1 MVSRQNLCQTGSPL
15 KPMTVGYSTQKSPFH
30 CYNRLHSKTS
40 RHSVNSDNHNNG
52 LGFCVVSAI
61 AGRVWFS
68 FIPWLSM
75 TLAERPTPTLKFD
88 GDRPLPVE
96 VVDWPVE
103 APLPSAQVPPPR
115 DTTVQPY
122 DPERIRQQYQ
132 GQWFLVAQRWLAIL
146 FPFVSFVFFRWW
158 DAKTDKTRQNERSR
172 AIALREMLTN
182 LGPAFIKIGQALST
196 RPDILSA
203 PFLEELSKL
212 QDQIP
217 PFSNEVAYRFIE
229 EELGVP
235 YTDAYAELSPQPIA
249 AASLGQVYKGRLKT
263 GETVAVKVQR
273 PDLAEQITLDIYI
286 IRGLASWA
294 QKTFKKNIRT
304 DLAGILDEFAGRLFE
319 EMDYIQEG
327 KNSERFIAL
336 YGYLPDIYVPKIYW
350 EYTNTRVL
358 TMEWISG
365 IKLNQPEKILA
376 QGIDASHL
384 IDVGIQCSL
393 RQLLEHGFFHADP
406 HPGNLL
412 AMPNGKL
419 AYLDFGMMSEI
430 NVEQRYGL
438 LNAIVHIVNR
448 EFDALAY
455 DYVRLGFLTPDVDV
469 SPIVP
474 ALAKIFN
481 DALGS
486 SVSDLNIN
494 RIFDGLSDVMYEFP
508 FRVPAYYA
516 LIVRSLISMEGIAMS
531 VDTDF
536 KVMSAAYPYVAKRL
550 LTDTAPELRASLKDL
565 LFKDDSFRWN
575 RLENLLNNARNVENY
590 DLNEALNQAV
600 EFLFSERGDFI
611 RDRLAD
617 ELIKN
622 LDQLGQDTLKDW
634 SHQLQARLGWTT
646 PSKQTALDPQPSRSN
661 GDHIQRIWKLL
672 QDTPGFDA
680 SALIPVLANVVT
692 RTEAQALGAKVT
704 TGLVQRTVAR
714 LLREWLLPQTTPPAL
729 NQYALTPKR

>member
-1 MVSRQNLCQTGSPL
+1 
-15 KPMTVGYSTQKSPFH
+15 
-30 CYNRLHSKTS
+30 
-40 RHSVNSDNHNNG
+40 
-52 LGFCVVSAI
+52 
-61 AGRVWFS
+61 
-68 FIPWLSM
+68 M
-75 TLAERPTPTLKFD
+75 TLAERPIPISPFD
-88 GDRPLPVE
+88 GDQPLPVD
-96 VVDWPVE
+96 VVDWAVPS
-103 APLPSAQVPPPR
+103 PLHSAQTPPPR

-132 GQWFLVAQRWLAIL
+132 GQWFLVMQRWLAIL
-146 FPFVSFVFFRWW
+146 LPFVSFVFSRWW
-158 DAKTDKTRQNERSR
+158 DAKTDSARKNERAR
-172 AIALREMLTN
+172 AVALREMLTN

-196 RPDILSA
+196 RPDILTA
-203 PFLEELSKL
+203 VFLEELSKL

-235 YTDAYAELSPQPIA
+235 YTEVYEELSPQPIA

-286 IRGLASWA
+286 IRGLASWT

-319 EMDYIQEG
+319 EMDYILEG

-350 EYTNTRVL
+350 EFTNTRVL
-358 TMEWISG
+358 TMEWITG

-376 QGIDASHL
+376 QGIDANHL
-384 IDVGIQCSL
+384 VDVGIQCSL

-448 EFDALAY
+448 EFDALAH

-469 SPIVP
+469 SPIIP

-481 DALGS
+481 DALGA

-494 RIFDGLSDVMYEFP
+494 RIFEGLSDVMYEFP

-516 LIVRSLISMEGIAMS
+516 LIVRSLITMEGIAMS
-531 VDTDF
+531 VDKNF

-550 LTDTAPELRASLKDL
+550 LTDPSPELRASLKDL
-565 LFKDDSFRWN
+565 LFKDESFRWN

-590 DLNEALNQAV
+590 DLNLALNQAV

-622 LDQLGQDTLKDW
+622 LDQFGQDTVQNW
-634 SHQLQARLGWTT
+634 SHQLQQRLGWKVPTQAQEESQTT
-646 PSKQTALDPQPSRSN
+646 PNA
-661 GDHIQRIWKLL
+661 DHIQRIWGLL
-672 QDTPGFDA
+672 QNTPGFDA

-692 RTEAQALGAKVT
+692 RTEAQALGAQVA
-704 TGLVQRTVAR
+704 TGLVQRTTAR
-714 LLREWLLPQTTPPAL
+714 LLREWLLPKTAAPAL
-729 NQYALTPKR
+729 NQYALVPKR

>member
-1 MVSRQNLCQTGSPL
+1 L
-15 KPMTVGYSTQKSPFH
+15 KLLVVIGITQKSLFIVTILYIRLNFSKLQLVTDAFGSPICKSKFTLLPFTV
-30 CYNRLHSKTS
+30 LT
-40 RHSVNSDNHNNG
+40 
-52 LGFCVVSAI
+52 
-61 AGRVWFS
+61 
-68 FIPWLSM
+68 M
-75 TLAERPTPTLKFD
+75 TLAESPKPVISEPEDDL
-88 GDRPLPVE
+88 LAVE
-96 VVDWPVE
+96 VVDWEPSV
-103 APLPSAQVPPPR
+103 PLSSAQVPLPR

-132 GQWFLVAQRWLAIL
+132 GQWFLVTQRWLAIL
-146 FPFVSFVFFRWW
+146 FPFASFVFFRWW
-158 DAKTDKTRQNERSR
+158 DAKTDKTRKNERSR

-235 YTDAYAELSPQPIA
+235 YTDAYEELSPQPIA

-294 QKTFKKNIRT
+294 QKTFEKNIRS

-358 TMEWISG
+358 TMEWITG

-448 EFDALAY
+448 EFDSLAY

-494 RIFDGLSDVMYEFP
+494 RIFDGLSDVMYKFP

-565 LFKDDSFRWN
+565 LFKDESFRWN

-590 DLNEALNQAV
+590 DLNEALNQGV

-622 LDQLGQDTLKDW
+622 LDQFGQDTLKGW
-634 SHQLQARLGWTT
+634 RHQFQARLGWTT
-646 PSKQTALDPQPSRSN
+646 PSTQTALDPHLSRNNS
-661 GDHIQRIWKLL
+661 DHIRRIWRLL

-692 RTEAQALGAKVT
+692 RTEAQALGAKVA
-704 TGLVQRTVAR
+704 TGLVQRTAAR
-714 LLREWLLPQTTPPAL
+714 LLREWLLPQTATPAP
-729 NQYALTPKR
+729 NQYALTSKR

>member
-1 MVSRQNLCQTGSPL
+1 
-15 KPMTVGYSTQKSPFH
+15 
-30 CYNRLHSKTS
+30 
-40 RHSVNSDNHNNG
+40 
-52 LGFCVVSAI
+52 
-61 AGRVWFS
+61 
-68 FIPWLSM
+68 M

-88 GDRPLPVE
+88 GDRPVPVE

-132 GQWFLVAQRWLAIL
+132 GQWFLVTQRWLAIL
-146 FPFVSFVFFRWW
+146 FPFASFVFFRWW
-158 DAKTDKTRQNERSR
+158 DAKTDKTRKNERSR
-172 AIALREMLTN
+172 AVALRDMLTN

-531 VDTDF
+531 VDTEF

-617 ELIKN
+617 ELIKG
-622 LDQLGQDTLKDW
+622 LDQLGQDTLKSW
-634 SHQLQARLGWTT
+634 SHQLQSRLGWTT
-646 PSKQTALDPQPSRSN
+646 PSTQTALDPQPPRSN
-661 GDHIQRIWKLL
+661 GDHIQRIWGLL
-672 QDTPGFDA
+672 QATPGFDA
-680 SALIPVLANVVT
+680 SALIPVLVNVVT

-704 TGLVQRTVAR
+704 TGLVQRTTAR
-714 LLREWLLPQTTPPAL
+714 LLREWLLPQTVTPVL

>member
-1 MVSRQNLCQTGSPL
+1 
-15 KPMTVGYSTQKSPFH
+15 
-30 CYNRLHSKTS
+30 
-40 RHSVNSDNHNNG
+40 
-52 LGFCVVSAI
+52 
-61 AGRVWFS
+61 
-68 FIPWLSM
+68 M
-75 TLAERPTPTLKFD
+75 TLAERPIPISPFD
-88 GDRPLPVE
+88 GDQPLPVD
-96 VVDWPVE
+96 VVDWAVQT
-103 APLPSAQVPPPR
+103 PLHSAQTSPPR

-132 GQWFLVAQRWLAIL
+132 GQWFLVMQRWLAIL
-146 FPFVSFVFFRWW
+146 LPFISFVFSRWW
-158 DAKTDKTRQNERSR
+158 DIKTDNARKNERSR
-172 AIALREMLTN
+172 AVALREMLTN

-196 RPDILSA
+196 RPDILTA
-203 PFLEELSKL
+203 VFLEELSKL

-235 YTDAYAELSPQPIA
+235 YTEVYEELSPQPIA

-273 PDLAEQITLDIYI
+273 PDLAEQITLDMYI

-319 EMDYIQEG
+319 EMDYILEG

-350 EYTNTRVL
+350 EFTNTRVL
-358 TMEWISG
+358 TMEWITG

-376 QGIDASHL
+376 QGIDANHL
-384 IDVGIQCSL
+384 VDVGIQCSL

-469 SPIVP
+469 SPIIP

-481 DALGS
+481 DALGA

-494 RIFDGLSDVMYEFP
+494 RIFEGLSDVMYEFP

-516 LIVRSLISMEGIAMS
+516 LIVRSLITMEGIAMS
-531 VDTDF
+531 VDKDF

-550 LTDTAPELRASLKDL
+550 LTDPSPELRASLKDL
-565 LFKDDSFRWN
+565 LFKDESFRWN

-590 DLNEALNQAV
+590 DLNLALNQAV

-622 LDQLGQDTLKDW
+622 LDKFGQDTVQNW
-634 SHQLQARLGWTT
+634 SHQLQQRLGWKIQTQAQEESQTT
-646 PSKQTALDPQPSRSN
+646 PNA
-661 GDHIQRIWKLL
+661 GHIQRIWGLL
-672 QDTPGFDA
+672 QNTPGFDA

-692 RTEAQALGAKVT
+692 RTEAQALGAQVA
-704 TGLVQRTVAR
+704 TGLVQRTTAR
-714 LLREWLLPQTTPPAL
+714 LLREWLLPTTAAPAL
-729 NQYALTPKR
+729 NQYALVPKR

>member
-1 MVSRQNLCQTGSPL
+1 
-15 KPMTVGYSTQKSPFH
+15 
-30 CYNRLHSKTS
+30 
-40 RHSVNSDNHNNG
+40 
-52 LGFCVVSAI
+52 
-61 AGRVWFS
+61 
-68 FIPWLSM
+68 M
-75 TLAERPTPTLKFD
+75 TLAERPKPIFPEQD
-88 GDRPLPVE
+88 GDLLPVE
-96 VVDWPVE
+96 VVDWVPPVH
-103 APLPSAQVPPPR
+103 LSSAQGPPPR

-122 DPERIRQQYQ
+122 DPEQIRQQYQ
-132 GQWFLVAQRWLAIL
+132 GQWFTVGQRWFAIL
-146 FPFVSFVFFRWW
+146 LPFASFVFFRWW
-158 DAKTDKTRQNERSR
+158 DTKTDSARKNERVR
-172 AIALREMLTN
+172 AVALREMLTQ

-203 PFLEELSKL
+203 AFLEELSKL

-217 PFSNEVAYRFIE
+217 PFDNTVAYRFIE
-229 EELGVP
+229 EELGAP
-235 YTDAYAELSPQPIA
+235 YTDIYDTLSPEPIA
-249 AASLGQVYKGRLKT
+249 AASLGQVYKGRLKS

-273 PDLAEQITLDIYI
+273 PDLAQQITLDIYI

-294 QKTFKKNIRT
+294 QRTFKKNIRT
-304 DLAGILDEFAGRLFE
+304 DLAAILDEFAGRLFE

-327 KNSERFIAL
+327 KNSERFFSL

-358 TMEWISG
+358 TMEWITG

-469 SPIVP
+469 TPIVP
-474 ALAKIFN
+474 ALTQIFN

-494 RIFDGLSDVMYEFP
+494 RIFEGLSDVMYEYP

-516 LIVRSLISMEGIAMS
+516 LIVRSLITMEGIAMS
-531 VDTDF
+531 VDANF
-536 KVMSAAYPYVAKRL
+536 KVLSAAYPYVAKRL

-565 LFKDDSFRWN
+565 LFKDESFRWN

-590 DLNEALNQAV
+590 DLNQALNQAV

-611 RDRLAD
+611 RARLAD
-617 ELIKN
+617 ELVKN
-622 LDQLGQDTLKDW
+622 LDQFGQDTLNDW
-634 SHQLQARLGWTT
+634 SHQLQQRLGWAPAPPQPT
-646 PSKQTALDPQPSRSN
+646 LDPQPPHATA
-661 GDHIQRIWKLL
+661 DHIRRIWGLL

-680 SALIPVLANVVT
+680 SALVPVLVNVVM
-692 RTEAQALGAKVT
+692 RTEAQALGAQVA
-704 TGLVQRTVAR
+704 TGLVQRTTAR
-714 LLREWLLPQTTPPAL
+714 LLREWLLPKNAAPAL
-729 NQYALTPKR
+729 NQNALVPKRVMF

>member
-1 MVSRQNLCQTGSPL
+1 
-15 KPMTVGYSTQKSPFH
+15 
-30 CYNRLHSKTS
+30 
-40 RHSVNSDNHNNG
+40 
-52 LGFCVVSAI
+52 
-61 AGRVWFS
+61 
-68 FIPWLSM
+68 M
-75 TLAERPTPTLKFD
+75 TLAERPKTLLSD
-88 GDRPLPVE
+88 DAGDLRPVE
-96 VVDWPVE
+96 VVDWIPSS
-103 APLPSAQVPPPR
+103 PLSSAQAPPPR

-132 GQWFLVAQRWLAIL
+132 GQWFLVTRRWLAIL
-146 FPFVSFVFFRWW
+146 LPFARFVFFQWW
-158 DAKTDKTRQNERSR
+158 DSKTDKARKNERSR
-172 AIALREMLTN
+172 AVALREMLTN

-203 PFLEELSKL
+203 PFLEELAKL

-217 PFSNEVAYRFIE
+217 PFDNAVAYRFIE
-229 EELGVP
+229 EELGAP
-235 YTDAYAELSPQPIA
+235 YSEVYDELSSEPIA

-263 GETVAVKVQR
+263 GEAVAVKVQR
-273 PDLAEQITLDIYI
+273 PDLADQITLDIYI

-294 QKTFKKNIRT
+294 QKTFKKNIRS

-358 TMEWISG
+358 TMEWITG
-365 IKLNQPEKILA
+365 IKLNQPDKILA

-448 EFDALAY
+448 EFDSLAY

-486 SVSDLNIN
+486 SVADLNIN
-494 RIFDGLSDVMYEFP
+494 RIFEGLSDVMYEFP
-508 FRVPAYYA
+508 FQVPAYYA
-516 LIVRSLISMEGIAMS
+516 LIVRSLITMEGIAMS
-531 VDTDF
+531 VDSNF
-536 KVMSAAYPYVAKRL
+536 KVLSAAYPYVAKRL

-565 LFKDDSFRWN
+565 LFKDESFRWN

-590 DLNEALNQAV
+590 DLNQALNQAV

-617 ELIKN
+617 ELVKN
-622 LDQLGQDTLKDW
+622 LDQLGQNTLQSW
-634 SHQLQARLGWTT
+634 SDQLQKRLGWSAPATS
-646 PSKQTALDPQPSRSN
+646 PLDPQPPRSA
-661 GDHIQRIWKLL
+661 DHIQRIWGLL

-680 SALIPVLANVVT
+680 GALIPVLANVVT
-692 RTEAQALGAKVT
+692 RTEAQALGVQVA
-704 TGLVQRTVAR
+704 TGLVQRTAAR
-714 LLREWLLPQTTPPAL
+714 LLREWLLPQTAASEL
-729 NQYALTPKR
+729 NHYALAPKR

>member
-1 MVSRQNLCQTGSPL
+1 
-15 KPMTVGYSTQKSPFH
+15 
-30 CYNRLHSKTS
+30 
-40 RHSVNSDNHNNG
+40 
-52 LGFCVVSAI
+52 
-61 AGRVWFS
+61 
-68 FIPWLSM
+68 M
-75 TLAERPTPTLKFD
+75 TLAERPKPLFPED
-88 GDRPLPVE
+88 EGDLRMAE
-96 VVDWPVE
+96 VVDWVPPT
-103 APLPSAQVPPPR
+103 PLSSAQVPPPR

-122 DPERIRQQYQ
+122 NPERIRQQYQ
-132 GQWFLVAQRWLAIL
+132 GQWFLVTQRWLAIL
-146 FPFVSFVFFRWW
+146 LPFISFVFFRWW
-158 DAKTDKTRQNERSR
+158 DSKTDKARKNERSR
-172 AIALREMLTN
+172 AVALREMLTN

-203 PFLEELSKL
+203 TFLEELSKL

-217 PFSNEVAYRFIE
+217 PFDNAVAFRFIE
-229 EELGVP
+229 EELGAP
-235 YTDAYAELSPQPIA
+235 YSDIYDELSPEPIA

-294 QKTFKKNIRT
+294 QNAFKKNIRT

-336 YGYLPDIYVPKIYW
+336 YGYLPDVYVPKIYW

-358 TMEWISG
+358 TMEWITG

-448 EFDALAY
+448 EFDSLAY

-469 SPIVP
+469 TPIVP

-531 VDTDF
+531 VDTNF

-550 LTDTAPELRASLKDL
+550 LTDTSPELRASLKDL
-565 LFKDDSFRWN
+565 LFKDESFRWN

-590 DLNEALNQAV
+590 DLNQALNQAV

-617 ELIKN
+617 ELVKN
-622 LDQLGQDTLKDW
+622 LDQFGQDTLQNW
-634 SHQLQARLGWTT
+634 SNQLQQRLGWAPPAPKTELET
-646 PSKQTALDPQPSRSN
+646 QPLPPSRTN
-661 GDHIQRIWKLL
+661 ADHIRRIWGLL

-680 SALIPVLANVVT
+680 GALIPVLANVVT
-692 RTEAQALGAKVT
+692 RTEAQTLGAQVA
-704 TGLVQRTVAR
+704 TGLVQRTTAR
-714 LLREWLLPQTTPPAL
+714 LLREWLLPKTAAPAL
-729 NQYALTPKR
+729 NQYALTPNQSLIS

>member
-1 MVSRQNLCQTGSPL
+1 
-15 KPMTVGYSTQKSPFH
+15 
-30 CYNRLHSKTS
+30 
-40 RHSVNSDNHNNG
+40 
-52 LGFCVVSAI
+52 
-61 AGRVWFS
+61 
-68 FIPWLSM
+68 M
-75 TLAERPTPTLKFD
+75 TLAERPIPISPFD
-88 GDRPLPVE
+88 GDQPLPVD
-96 VVDWPVE
+96 VVDWAVQT
-103 APLPSAQVPPPR
+103 PLHSAQTPPPR

-132 GQWFLVAQRWLAIL
+132 GQWFLVMQRWLAIL
-146 FPFVSFVFFRWW
+146 LPFVSFVFSCWW
-158 DAKTDKTRQNERSR
+158 DAKTDSARKNERSR

-196 RPDILSA
+196 RPDILTA
-203 PFLEELSKL
+203 VFLEELSKL

-235 YTDAYAELSPQPIA
+235 YTKVYEELSPQPIA

-273 PDLAEQITLDIYI
+273 PDLAEQITLDVYI
-286 IRGLASWA
+286 IRGLASWT

-319 EMDYIQEG
+319 EMDYILEG

-350 EYTNTRVL
+350 EFTNTRVL
-358 TMEWISG
+358 TMEWITG

-376 QGIDASHL
+376 QGIDANHL
-384 IDVGIQCSL
+384 VDVGIQCSL

-448 EFDALAY
+448 EFDALAH

-469 SPIVP
+469 SPIIP

-481 DALGS
+481 DALGA

-494 RIFDGLSDVMYEFP
+494 RIFEGLSDVMYEFP

-516 LIVRSLISMEGIAMS
+516 LIVRSLITMEGIAMS
-531 VDTDF
+531 VDKDF

-550 LTDTAPELRASLKDL
+550 LTDPSPELRASLKDL
-565 LFKDDSFRWN
+565 LFKDESFRWN

-590 DLNEALNQAV
+590 DLNLALNQAV

-617 ELIKN
+617 ELVKN
-622 LDQLGQDTLKDW
+622 LDQFGQDTVQNW
-634 SHQLQARLGWTT
+634 SHQLQQRLGWKAPTQAQEKSQTT
-646 PSKQTALDPQPSRSN
+646 PNA
-661 GDHIQRIWKLL
+661 DHIQRIWGLL
-672 QDTPGFDA
+672 QNTPGFDA

-692 RTEAQALGAKVT
+692 RTEAQALGAQVA
-704 TGLVQRTVAR
+704 TGLVQRTTAR
-714 LLREWLLPQTTPPAL
+714 LLREWLLPKTAAPAL
-729 NQYALTPKR
+729 NQYALLPKR

>member
-1 MVSRQNLCQTGSPL
+1 
-15 KPMTVGYSTQKSPFH
+15 
-30 CYNRLHSKTS
+30 
-40 RHSVNSDNHNNG
+40 
-52 LGFCVVSAI
+52 
-61 AGRVWFS
+61 
-68 FIPWLSM
+68 M
-75 TLAERPTPTLKFD
+75 TLAERPTPTLKSD

-132 GQWFLVAQRWLAIL
+132 GQWFLVTQRWWAIL

-235 YTDAYAELSPQPIA
+235 YTDAYDELSPQPIA

-304 DLAGILDEFAGRLFE
+304 DLSGILDEFAGRLFE

-565 LFKDDSFRWN
+565 LFKDESFRWN

-590 DLNEALNQAV
+590 DLNQALNQAV

-617 ELIKN
+617 ELIKG
-622 LDQLGQDTLKDW
+622 LDQLGQDTLKNW
-634 SHQLQARLGWTT
+634 SHQLQARLGWTS
-646 PSKQTALDPQPSRSN
+646 PSKTALDPQAPRSN
-661 GDHIQRIWKLL
+661 GDHIQRIWGLL
-672 QDTPGFDA
+672 QATPGFDA
-680 SALIPVLANVVT
+680 SALIPVLVNVVT

-704 TGLVQRTVAR
+704 TGLVQRTTAR
-714 LLREWLLPQTTPPAL
+714 LLREWLLPQTATPAL
-729 NQYALTPKR
+729 NQYALTSKR

>member
-1 MVSRQNLCQTGSPL
+1 
-15 KPMTVGYSTQKSPFH
+15 
-30 CYNRLHSKTS
+30 
-40 RHSVNSDNHNNG
+40 
-52 LGFCVVSAI
+52 
-61 AGRVWFS
+61 
-68 FIPWLSM
+68 M
-75 TLAERPTPTLKFD
+75 TLAERPIPILEHD
-88 GDRPLPVE
+88 GDRPVPAE
-96 VVDWPVE
+96 VVDWAVQS
-103 APLPSAQVPPPR
+103 PLFSAQVPPPR

-132 GQWFLVAQRWLAIL
+132 GQWFLVTQRWLAIL
-146 FPFVSFVFFRWW
+146 FPFISFVFFRWW

-172 AIALREMLTN
+172 AIALRDMLTN

-249 AASLGQVYKGRLKT
+249 AASLGQVYKGQLKT

-455 DYVRLGFLTPDVDV
+455 DYVRLGFLTSDVDV

-531 VDTDF
+531 VDTEF

-565 LFKDDSFRWN
+565 LFKDESFRWN

-590 DLNEALNQAV
+590 DLNEALNQGV

-622 LDQLGQDTLKDW
+622 LDQLGQDTLNGW
-634 SHQLQARLGWTT
+634 SHQLQERLGWIV
-646 PSKQTALDPQPSRSN
+646 PLKQTALDPQPPRNN
-661 GDHIQRIWKLL
+661 GDHIRRIWGLL

-680 SALIPVLANVVT
+680 SALIPVLVNVVT

-704 TGLVQRTVAR
+704 TGLVQRTAAR
-714 LLREWLLPQTTPPAL
+714 LLREWLLPQTVTSAL
-729 NQYALTPKR
+729 NQYALAPKR